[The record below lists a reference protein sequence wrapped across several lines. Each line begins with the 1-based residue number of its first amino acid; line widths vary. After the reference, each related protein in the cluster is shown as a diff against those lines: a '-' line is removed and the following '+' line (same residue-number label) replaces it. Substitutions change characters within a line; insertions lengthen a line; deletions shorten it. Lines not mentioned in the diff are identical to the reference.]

1 MTSTQENI
9 TAYVL
14 LTVEIG
20 REHDVVERISA
31 MGENVEAKIVYGEYD
46 VIVRVE
52 IESLKNLER
61 IVSRIRRI
69 PGVLKTITLISTF

>member
-9 TAYVL
+9 TAYIL

-61 IVSRIRRI
+61 IVSKIRRI